1 MSWADGVLSVWSW
14 GKTGLEEKFDYHI
27 RPACPTCP
35 PTTAPG
41 SVSPRVA
48 PVSSVT
54 EMSLRP
60 GLTRLAGFSGAAA
73 IALGAY
79 GAHVLNVAKE
89 GVTEEQRKAFEVAN
103 RYHLI
108 HSVALLGVGLAR
120 RPRLSGLLMVAG
132 MVGFCGTTYYHAFTG
147 DKQFRRLTPYG
158 GMLLIA
164 AWLSLAL

>member
-14 GKTGLEEKFDYHI
+14 GKQGFEEKFDYHV
-27 RPACPTCP
+27 RPA
-35 PTTAPG
+35 
-41 SVSPRVA
+41 PRA
-48 PVSSVT
+48 PVSVAAPISSTSSVVT
-54 EMSLRP
+54 SSLTDMSLRS
-60 GLTRLAGFSGAAA
+60 GLTRVAGLSGAAA

-79 GAHVLNVAKE
+79 GAHVLNVAVE

-132 MVGFCGTTYYHAFTG
+132 IVGFCGTTYYHAFTG
-147 DKQFRRLTPYG
+147 DRQFRKLTPYG
-158 GMLLIA
+158 GMLLIG

>member
-1 MSWADGVLSVWSW
+1 MPQLPTHRTACLCCPCIPCDGHEPQAGAHQAGGPL
-14 GKTGLEEKFDYHI
+14 
-27 RPACPTCP
+27 R
-35 PTTAPG
+35 G
-41 SVSPRVA
+41 SRH
-48 PVSSVT
+48 
-54 EMSLRP
+54 RP
-60 GLTRLAGFSGAAA
+60 GGLRGPRAQCGQGGRHGGAEEGIRSG
-73 IALGAY
+73 
-79 GAHVLNVAKE
+79 
-89 GVTEEQRKAFEVAN
+89 EQVNTGSEIIHSKGNSFDI